1 MPAIVTAT
9 ALIIAGAAQTL
20 SLNPF
25 NLWPLVFL
33 SIALAVTATRL
44 LDPSQS
50 LGPRKAFLYGWL
62 IGFGLYASG
71 ASWIYVSINSYG
83 NAPPLLAGSLTFLFV
98 SGLAVFQGLCFC
110 LFSKLRSQKILL
122 NAGLFSALWTLTDLF
137 RSLFLTG
144 FPWLFIGDTQ
154 TDGPLKALLPVLGVY
169 GVTFIICFSSA
180 GAIAALSAL
189 RKHQNQIVYSYL
201 FILALVVTSLIPLSY
216 AQWTDRTAKELSVA
230 LVQLNIPQ
238 ELKWQRSQREKTI
251 RLLQQSAEDHKDAD
265 LIVWP
270 ETALPILFDR
280 AKPLLDSINTKAAT
294 ENTSII
300 TGIPYRGWS
309 ETHSSNVMHNSI
321 IGLGKANGIYH
332 KQKLVPF
339 GEYVPLQD
347 VLRGLIDF
355 FDLPMSDFRK
365 GPSDQALLNVGDLKV
380 SPFIC
385 YEIVYPDFVAS
396 RARDADVLLTISNDS
411 WFGQSIGPHQHL
423 QIARTRAIENGR
435 FMIRAT
441 NNGVTAI
448 IDEHGNIT
456 TEIPQ
461 FERATLKGKVSVVK
475 GMTPYT
481 SWGSIPT
488 VLVCL
493 LIIMCAFFDR
503 KRPSS
508 K

>member
-1 MPAIVTAT
+1 MPAIITAS
-9 ALIIAGAAQTL
+9 ALIIAGAFQTL

-25 NLWPLVFL
+25 NLWPLSFL
-33 SIALAVTATRL
+33 SIALAVGATRL
-44 LDPSQS
+44 LDSSQS
-50 LGPRKAFLYGWL
+50 LAPRKAFMYGWL

-83 NAPPLLAGSLTFLFV
+83 NASPLLAGSLTFSFV
-98 SGLAVFQGLCFC
+98 SGLALFQGLCFW
-110 LFSKLRSQKILL
+110 LFSKLRSQNVLL

-154 TDGPLKALLPVLGVY
+154 TDGPLKPLLPVVGVY
-169 GVTFIICFSSA
+169 GVTFVICLSSA
-180 GAIAALSAL
+180 GAVAALSAL
-189 RKHQNQIVYSYL
+189 KNHQKRIFYSYL
-201 FILALVVTSLIPLSY
+201 LILSLVVTSLVPLSY
-216 AQWTDRTAKELSVA
+216 AQWTERIDKEISVE
-230 LVQLNIPQ
+230 IG
-238 ELKWQRSQREKTI
+238 EKTI
-251 RLLQQSAEDHKDAD
+251 QLLQQSVEGHKDAD

-270 ETALPILFDR
+270 ETALPVLYDR
-280 AKPLLDSINTKAAT
+280 AKPLLDSIDTIAAA

-309 ETHSSNVMHNSI
+309 ETHSANVMHNSI
-321 IGLGKANGIYH
+321 IGLGEASGIYH

-365 GPSDQALLNVGDLKV
+365 GPSDQALLSVQGLKV

-385 YEIVYPDFVAS
+385 YEVVYPDFVAS
-396 RARDADVLLTISNDS
+396 RARNADVLLTISNDS

-423 QIARTRAIENGR
+423 QIARTRSIENGR

-448 IDEHGNIT
+448 IDEQGNIT
-456 TEIPQ
+456 TRIPQ
-461 FERATLKGKVSVVK
+461 FERASLEGKVSVVK
-475 GMTPYT
+475 GVTPYT

-488 VLVCL
+488 VLVCW
-493 LIIMCAFFDR
+493 LIIMCAFFNR
-503 KRPSS
+503 KRRSS
-508 K
+508 Y